1 MEKEIQ
7 NDNKKEESQK
17 KLFQILKELQ
27 SQINKES
34 SIHELCII
42 YLNYLY
48 YSRAN
53 KRRIK
58 IKYQ

>member
-27 SQINKES
+27 SQINNES

-42 YLNYLY
+42 YLN
-48 YSRAN
+48 
-53 KRRIK
+53 
-58 IKYQ
+58 

>member
-42 YLNYLY
+42 YLN
-48 YSRAN
+48 
-53 KRRIK
+53 
-58 IKYQ
+58 